1 MEASERNFFNEKSF
15 ITLAA
20 SCTFGSVA
28 FCTIKSQQGTLT
40 EREGLNTVD
49 LLINAACLFK
59 KQIMFALSK
68 AGHLN

>member
-20 SCTFGSVA
+20 SCTFGYFVS
-28 FCTIKSQQGTLT
+28 CTIRSEQGTLT
-40 EREGLNTVD
+40 EREGLSTVD

-68 AGHLN
+68 ADHLN